1 MHAVEKIRNLAI
13 IAHIDHGKTTLIDSI
28 FRAAHVFRENARID
42 ERVMDSNDLERER
55 GITIR
60 SKHCTVEWADYLI
73 NIIDTPGHADFSGEV
88 ERVLSMVDCVLLLVD
103 ANEGPMPQTRY
114 VLMRALRLGLR
125 PIVIVNKA
133 DRPNADPSGAL
144 DKTFD
149 LFVELGATNEQLDF
163 PILYGSGLEGW
174 IVEDLD
180 EYKKEEHEREE
191 QEREGRLIDGGGLS
205 PALLK
210 ELADA
215 GMDDLFETIVREVP
229 APRVDQEAP
238 FRMQVST
245 LAWSDYIGRIG
256 CGRVL
261 EGRLRVGDELQRIT
275 TRRAGGNASALST
288 TDGTEFGTPGGTE
301 FGTTDHIADGTKS
314 GAPHGAGSR
323 ADPQTTHLPTA
334 CRASGAEF
342 DVVGAEAA
350 RVTHLWVT
358 RGLEN
363 REVDEVAAGDI
374 VWLAGPADITLG
386 DTLASSELE
395 PARAAL
401 PPLEI
406 EEPTVSMFFL
416 VNNGPFAGQDGKA
429 ATLRQLKDRLERE
442 LRVNVAL
449 RMEDLGRPDGVKV
462 SGRGELHLAIL
473 IEEMRREGYELC
485 VSRPEVITRR
495 DASGRVLEPMEQ
507 LIIDV
512 PEEYQG
518 AIIQELSLR
527 KGELLA
533 VESTGTGL
541 VRLEFSISTRGLIGY
556 RNDFL
561 TETRGLGVMS
571 SRFTGYGPWKGE
583 LPGRERGS
591 LVSQAAGDAAS
602 YSLENLQQRATL
614 FVSPMDPVYEGMI
627 VGENSRADDMLCN
640 PTKRKQLGNY
650 RSSTKE
656 IDAGLKVP
664 RTLTLEGALE
674 WIAGDELVEVT
685 PSTVRVR
692 KHILSTEQ
700 RKKAEKRGPAD
711 A

>member
-1 MHAVEKIRNLAI
+1 VHAVDKIRNLAI

-28 FRAAHVFRENARID
+28 FRAAHVFRASAHVE

-60 SKHCTVEWADYLI
+60 SKHCTVEWKDYLI

-88 ERVLSMVDCVLLLVD
+88 ERVLSMVDSVLLLVD

-125 PIVIVNKA
+125 PIVVVNKA
-133 DRPNADPSGAL
+133 DRPNSDPSGAL

-149 LFVELGATNEQLDF
+149 LFVELGADNDQLDF
-163 PILYGSGLEGW
+163 PVLYGSGLEGW
-174 IVEDLD
+174 IVSDLD
-180 EYKKEEHEREE
+180 EYQKEEREREE
-191 QEREGRLIDGGGLS
+191 HLADGGTLS

-215 GMDDLFETIVREVP
+215 SMNDLFETIIEKVP
-229 APRVDQEAP
+229 APKVEQDAP
-238 FRMQVST
+238 FLMQVST

-261 EGRLRVGDELQRIT
+261 AGGLRVGDELQRIT
-275 TRRAGGNASALST
+275 TRLLEIGDPDAGWELTGAS
-288 TDGTEFGTPGGTE
+288 P
-301 FGTTDHIADGTKS
+301 
-314 GAPHGAGSR
+314 
-323 ADPQTTHLPTA
+323 
-334 CRASGAEF
+334 
-342 DVVGAEAA
+342 A

-374 VWLAGPADITLG
+374 VWLAGPDEITLG
-386 DTLASSELE
+386 DTLASPQIE
-395 PARAAL
+395 AAGAAL

-416 VNNGPFAGQDGKA
+416 VDNGPFAGQDGRA
-429 ATLRQLKDRLERE
+429 ATLRQIKDRLERE

-449 RMEDLGRPDGVKV
+449 RVEDLGRPDGVKV

-473 IEEMRREGYELC
+473 IEEMRREGLELC
-485 VSRPEVITRR
+485 VSRPEVITHR
-495 DASGRVLEPMEQ
+495 DARGKLLEPLEQ

-512 PEEYQG
+512 PDEYQG
-518 AIIQELSLR
+518 TVIQELSLR
-527 KGELLA
+527 KGELVA
-533 VESTGTGL
+533 VESTRTGL
-541 VRLEFSISTRGLIGY
+541 VRLEFTISTRGLIGY
-556 RNDFL
+556 RSDFL

-571 SRFTGYGPWKGE
+571 SRFTGYGPWRGE

-591 LVSQAAGDAAS
+591 LVSQAAGEAAS

-614 FVSPMDPVYEGMI
+614 FISPMDRVYEGMI
-627 VGENSRADDMLCN
+627 VGENSRRDDMLCN

-664 RTLTLEGALE
+664 RPLTLESALE
-674 WIAGDELVEVT
+674 WIADDELVEVT
-685 PSTVRVR
+685 PKTVRVR
-692 KHILSTEQ
+692 KHILSAEE
-700 RKKAEKRGPAD
+700 RKKAAKRAGA
-711 A
+711 AG

>member
-1 MHAVEKIRNLAI
+1 VHAAQDIRNLAI

-28 FRAAHVFRENARID
+28 FRAAHVFRESAHVE

-60 SKHCTVEWADYLI
+60 SKHCTVEWKDYLI

-88 ERVLSMVDCVLLLVD
+88 ERVLSMVDSVLLLVD

-125 PIVIVNKA
+125 PIVVVNKA

-149 LFVELGATNEQLDF
+149 LFVELGADNEQLDF
-163 PILYGSGLEGW
+163 PVLYGSGLEGW
-174 IVEDLD
+174 IVNDLD
-180 EYKKEEHEREE
+180 EYQKEEREREE
-191 QEREGRLIDGGGLS
+191 HLADGGVLS

-215 GMDDLFETIVREVP
+215 SMNDLFETIVENVP
-229 APRVDQEAP
+229 APQVDQGAP
-238 FRMQVST
+238 FLMQVST
-245 LAWSDYIGRIG
+245 LAWNDYIGRIG

-261 EGRLRVGDELQRIT
+261 QGGLRVGDELQRIM
-275 TRRAGGNASALST
+275 TRHLRPGDPEAGWETIG
-288 TDGTEFGTPGGTE
+288 
-301 FGTTDHIADGTKS
+301 
-314 GAPHGAGSR
+314 
-323 ADPQTTHLPTA
+323 
-334 CRASGAEF
+334 
-342 DVVGAEAA
+342 VEAA

-358 RGLEN
+358 HGLEN

-374 VWLAGPADITLG
+374 VWLAGPDEIALG
-386 DTLASSELE
+386 DTLASLELE
-395 PARAAL
+395 AAGAAV

-416 VNNGPFAGQDGKA
+416 VNNGPFAGQDGRA
-429 ATLRQLKDRLERE
+429 ATLRQIKDRLERE

-449 RMEDLGRPDGVKV
+449 RVGDLGRPDGVKV

-473 IEEMRREGYELC
+473 IEEMRREGLELC
-485 VSRPEVITRR
+485 VSRPEVITHR
-495 DASGRVLEPMEQ
+495 DAKGKLLEPMEQ

-518 AIIQELSLR
+518 TVIQELSLR
-527 KGELLA
+527 KGELAA
-533 VESTGTGL
+533 VESTRTGL
-541 VRLEFSISTRGLIGY
+541 VRLEFSIATRGLIGY
-556 RNDFL
+556 RSDFL

-571 SRFTGYGPWKGE
+571 SRFTGYGPWRGE

-591 LVSQAAGDAAS
+591 LVSQASGEAAS
-602 YSLENLQQRATL
+602 YALENLQQRATL
-614 FVSPMDPVYEGMI
+614 FVSPMDRVYEGMI

-650 RSSTKE
+650 RSSTKD

-664 RTLTLEGALE
+664 RPLTLESALE
-674 WIAGDELVEVT
+674 WIADDELVEVT
-685 PSTVRVR
+685 PKTVRVR
-692 KHILSTEQ
+692 KHILSAEQ
-700 RKKAEKRGPAD
+700 RKKAEKRG
-711 A
+711 

>member
-1 MHAVEKIRNLAI
+1 MHAAQTIRNLAI

-28 FRAAHVFRENARID
+28 FRAARVFRDNARVE
-42 ERVMDSNDLERER
+42 ERVMDSGDLERER

-60 SKHCTVEWADYLI
+60 SKHCTVEWGGYLI

-88 ERVLSMVDCVLLLVD
+88 ERVLSMVDSVLLLVD

-125 PIVIVNKA
+125 PIVVVNKV

-144 DKTFD
+144 DRTFD
-149 LFVELGATNEQLDF
+149 LFVELGADDRQLDF
-163 PILYGSGLEGW
+163 PVLYGSGLEGW
-174 IVEDLD
+174 IVEDIH
-180 EYKKEEHEREE
+180 EYMKEEHEREE
-191 QEREGRLIDGGGLS
+191 RLVDGGGLS
-205 PALLK
+205 PTLLK

-215 GMDDLFETIVREVP
+215 GMSDLFETIVREVP
-229 APRVDQEAP
+229 APAVDQTAP

-261 EGRLRVGDELQRIT
+261 EGHLKVGDELRRVT
-275 TRRAGGNASALST
+275 TARLKPEEPEAGWRVT
-288 TDGTEFGTPGGTE
+288 GT
-301 FGTTDHIADGTKS
+301 
-314 GAPHGAGSR
+314 
-323 ADPQTTHLPTA
+323 
-334 CRASGAEF
+334 
-342 DVVGAEAA
+342 EAA

-358 RGLEN
+358 RGLDN
-363 REVDEVAAGDI
+363 RAVDEVAAGDI
-374 VWLAGPADITLG
+374 VWLAGPEDITLG
-386 DTLASSELE
+386 DTLAAPGLVE
-395 PARAAL
+395 AQGGAATVAL

-416 VNNGPFAGQDGKA
+416 VNNGPFAGRDGRA
-429 ATLRQLKDRLERE
+429 ATLRQIKDRLERE

-473 IEEMRREGYELC
+473 IEEMRREGLELC
-485 VSRPEVITRR
+485 VSRPEVITHR
-495 DASGRVLEPMEQ
+495 DEHGKLLEPMEH
-507 LIIDV
+507 LVVDA
-512 PEEYQG
+512 PEEFQG
-518 AIIQELSLR
+518 AIIRELSSR
-527 KGELLA
+527 KGGLLG
-533 VESTGTGL
+533 VEATGTGV
-541 VRLEFSISTRGLIGY
+541 VRLEFSIPTRGLIGY
-556 RNDFL
+556 RSSFL

-571 SRFTGYGPWKGE
+571 SRFTGYGPWRGE

-591 LVSQAAGDAAS
+591 LVSQAAGEAAS

-627 VGENSRADDMLCN
+627 VGENARADDMLCN

-664 RTLTLEGALE
+664 RTLTLERALE
-674 WIAGDELVEVT
+674 WIADDELVEVT
-685 PSTVRVR
+685 PKNVRVR
-692 KHILSTEQ
+692 K
-700 RKKAEKRGPAD
+700 A
-711 A
+711 